1 MVKRWRLEPSNEEAF
16 KRGEKVEPKKPI
28 VFYIDTLMPD
38 SWKPYVKE
46 GVEEWN
52 KSFEKIGFLNAV
64 FTF

>member
-1 MVKRWRLEPSNEEAF
+1 MRICPLKSTHLVKRWRLEPSDKAAF

-38 SWKPYVKE
+38 SWKPYIKE

-52 KSFEKIGFLNAV
+52 KKF
-64 FTF
+64 